1 MIHLNDSDDIKL
13 PKAVDC
19 VVYYIGLESFSQDLS
34 ELVQVHLFSLGPKR
48 CVWRLLPA
56 MFLCWSCSLFYSSV
70 PRWSNIYPSIFSL
83 RCFFFAIFFLF
94 FFGAEDPALIFCWQW
109 FPGINLCAFGVFIY
123 FPCINTRVFVCVCVY
138 VMAFDLFPLR
148 LIVAKMVKLPCK
160 CTSTDTQQIR
170 IDSIHGIY
178 RLHCNWWG
186 PMWFFR
192 SGFLRDDIV
201 DWTAVFTF
209 FATVFVGT
217 NFGFIIVLAPR
228 PCCPQVIDCGDNN
241 SVGAIV

>member
-1 MIHLNDSDDIKL
+1 MNLYKFTYFHWDRN
-13 PKAVDC
+13 
-19 VVYYIGLESFSQDLS
+19 VVYGD
-34 ELVQVHLFSLGPKR
+34 
-48 CVWRLLPA
+48 
-56 MFLCWSCSLFYSSV
+56 FY
-70 PRWSNIYPSIFSL
+70 RQ
-83 RCFFFAIFFLF
+83 CFFVGRVAYSILQFPDEVISIRRYFLFAVFFLLFFFF